1 MKLAVV
7 IPTYNEKETI
17 QILIEK
23 LFSEIK
29 PIVDELHVVIID
41 DSSPDGTA
49 NIVTDLSDK
58 FQKISLIQRPTKLGL
73 GAAYKDGFNHV
84 LEKIDSDLIVQMDAD
99 HSHNPSEIVT
109 MLQEIEGYDFVVAS
123 RHMPNSSIVGWG
135 VGRQMTHS
143 FAGIIARI
151 SARID
156 IKDSTSGFRM
166 FKRETLQ
173 SIEFDKIESDG
184 FAFQIEMLYQLKQK
198 GFRGLEMPTMFVN
211 RKSGKSKMGGTEI
224 MQFIKTCFS
233 YIGKNNENKGM

>member
-184 FAFQIEMLYQLKQK
+184 FAFQIEMLYQLLLK
-198 GFRGLEMPTMFVN
+198 GFRGLEMPTIFVN

-233 YIGKNNENKGM
+233 YIGKK

>member
-17 QILIEK
+17 QSLIEK

-198 GFRGLEMPTMFVN
+198 GFCGLEMPTIFVN

-233 YIGKNNENKGM
+233 YIGKK

>member
-58 FQKISLIQRPTKLGL
+58 FQKISLIQRPIKLGL

-99 HSHNPSEIVT
+99 HSHSPSEIVT

-198 GFRGLEMPTMFVN
+198 GFRGLEMPTIFVN

-233 YIGKNNENKGM
+233 YIGKK

>member
-73 GAAYKDGFNHV
+73 GSAYKDGFNHV

-99 HSHNPSEIVT
+99 HSHSPSEIVT

-198 GFRGLEMPTMFVN
+198 GFRGLEMPTIFVN

-233 YIGKNNENKGM
+233 YIGKK

>member
-17 QILIEK
+17 QSLIEK

-73 GAAYKDGFNHV
+73 GSAYKDGFNHV

-184 FAFQIEMLYQLKQK
+184 FAFQIEVLYQLKQK
-198 GFRGLEMPTMFVN
+198 GFRGLEMPTIFVN

-233 YIGKNNENKGM
+233 YIGKK

>member
-99 HSHNPSEIVT
+99 HSHNPLEIVT
-109 MLQEIEGYDFVVAS
+109 MLQESEGYDFVVAS

-198 GFRGLEMPTMFVN
+198 GFRGLEMPTIFVN

-233 YIGKNNENKGM
+233 YIGKK

>member
-17 QILIEK
+17 QSLIEK

-99 HSHNPSEIVT
+99 HSHSPSEIVT

-198 GFRGLEMPTMFVN
+198 GFRGLEMPTIFVN

-233 YIGKNNENKGM
+233 YIGKK

>member
-73 GAAYKDGFNHV
+73 GSAYKDGFNHV

-173 SIEFDKIESDG
+173 SLEFDKIESDG

-198 GFRGLEMPTMFVN
+198 GFRGLEMPTIFVN

-233 YIGKNNENKGM
+233 YIGKK